1 MRAWSGLGLV
11 VADERQIDHCRS
23 HYPVK
28 EGRWGGRGAVSE
40 CVCERVLLYLS
51 AIASTVYLPITNK
64 INVVSGVFDV
74 CMISECC
81 GCFDLL
87 RVHGCIYG
95 LTPLHHELGWPL
107 VCRSMGFG
115 IAMFGFEVNV
125 FLGKMEG
132 GRWEEEGFVGKQ
144 RNRKLQ
150 GK

>member
-1 MRAWSGLGLV
+1 MSVYFYVRL
-11 VADERQIDHCRS
+11 
-23 HYPVK
+23 P
-28 EGRWGGRGAVSE
+28 
-40 CVCERVLLYLS
+40 
-51 AIASTVYLPITNK
+51 STVYLPIINK

-95 LTPLHHELGWPL
+95 LTPLHHELGCPL
-107 VCRSMGFG
+107 VCRSMGFS

-132 GRWEEEGFVGKQ
+132 GGGGRRRVCWKNKEIESCKG
-144 RNRKLQ
+144 N
-150 GK
+150 